1 MLSRCLHAA
10 PTSPRHPSVPTPS
23 QCPHAVPASPQ
34 QHAWLLEQF
43 RLVYT
48 VGYSLS
54 LISLLLALLLLL
66 LFRYRGGGIG
76 RCQRHP
82 RVLPGTL
89 GCYPSPPPRRLR
101 CTRNYIHANLF
112 LSFVLRAGA
121 ILTRDALLH
130 RHLRPGLGDPLQLLS
145 QQVGAPMGGGHPWVG
160 GHTWEGAHVGW
171 GRPLGGNSWG
181 ENAKVWGF

>member
-1 MLSRCLHAA
+1 MPSWCPHAA
-10 PTSPRHPSVPTPS
+10 PPR
-23 QCPHAVPASPQ
+23 PHAVPTSPQ

-66 LFRYRGGGIG
+66 LFRYRGESGAAS
-76 RCQRHP
+76 
-82 RVLPGTL
+82 GTHGCCRAPL
-89 GCYPSPPPRRLR
+89 GATQAPPPRRLR

-145 QQVGAPMGGGHPWVG
+145 QQVGAPMGGGHPRVV
-160 GHTWEGAHVGW
+160 GHTWEGAHVGG
-171 GRPLGGNSWG
+171 GRPLGGES
-181 ENAKVWGF
+181 AKVWGS